1 MKSDA
6 WLSKP
11 FLTAI
16 FLGIGGFLY
25 GFDSGIITP
34 SLALNSFLTYF
45 GNPHA
50 ALRGAIVSVYQAGA
64 WLGSASVGVTSDRLG
79 RRKAIAFGCIWG
91 VIGGALMAGAAHVAM
106 LIIGRLLIGFAVGTI
121 TGVAPV
127 FGAEI
132 AKTNERAKITAVNQ
146 MMVAWGF
153 FVALWTGVGEG
164 KWHNANQWRLGFA
177 IQSIPALLL
186 GVGVLFLSESPRW
199 LCLKG
204 RYEEAEKA
212 FRNYHYD
219 GTNDEWCRTEF
230 TVIQVNIAE
239 ELQAQGRLS
248 WADLIKTPAFRKR
261 LFVGSFIW
269 AAAMLSGI
277 SFVQYYQTA
286 IYATLQFDQDRQ
298 LLVSGLYGSVAPVA
312 CFLSL
317 FFVDKIGRRKIL
329 VISSSLL
336 SVCYMIITILA
347 ALYPARP
354 GLPTNAAAQR
364 GLIACIFAVS
374 ANYSALL
381 GPMTWI
387 IPPEVFTTELR
398 AKANAI
404 VQVVHYSISLIITQ
418 CSPIALAEVGWK
430 YYILFVLTNAL
441 CAVVFAFAYP
451 ETRGKSLEEI
461 DEIFGDVKVI
471 RQEDVKFSEKAGLET
486 LEYRGNRTSAQDA

>member
-1 MKSDA
+1 MARDTSP

-11 FLTAI
+11 FLTSI
-16 FLGIGGFLY
+16 LLGIGGFLY
-25 GFDSGIITP
+25 GYDSGIITP
-34 SLALNSFLTYF
+34 SLALKSFLTYF
-45 GNPHA
+45 GNPDA
-50 ALRGAIVSVYQAGA
+50 PLRGAIV
-64 WLGSASVGVTSDRLG
+64 ASVGITSDRLG
-79 RRKAIAFGCIWG
+79 RRRAIAFGCIWG
-91 VIGGALMAGAAHVAM
+91 VIGGALMAGAVHVAM
-106 LIIGRLLIGFAVGTI
+106 LIMGRLLVGYAVGTI

-132 AKTNERAKITAVNQ
+132 AKTEERARVTAVNQ

-164 KWHNANQWRLGFA
+164 KWHNSNQWRLGFA
-177 IQSIPALLL
+177 IQSIPALIL

-204 RYEEAEKA
+204 RNEEAEKA
-212 FRNYHYD
+212 FRNYHYN
-219 GTNDEWCRTEF
+219 GSNDNWCRTEF

-239 ELQAQGRLS
+239 ELQTQGRLS
-248 WADLIKTPAFRKR
+248 WADLFKTPAFRKR
-261 LFVGSFIW
+261 LFVGSFVW

-286 IYATLQFDQDRQ
+286 IYATLQFSQDQQ

-317 FFVDKIGRRKIL
+317 FFVDRIGRKKIL
-329 VISSSLL
+329 IFSSSLL

-347 ALYPARP
+347 AVYPARP
-354 GLPTNAAAQR
+354 GFPTNEAAQR

-404 VQVVHYSISLIITQ
+404 VQVIHYSISLVITQ

-430 YYILFVLTNAL
+430 YYILFILTNAI
-441 CAVVFAFAYP
+441 CAVVFALFYP

-461 DEIFGDVKVI
+461 DEIFGDVNIV
-471 RQEDVKFSEKAGLET
+471 RELDADLAEKAGAEEVEVRRSMAT
-486 LEYRGNRTSAQDA
+486 